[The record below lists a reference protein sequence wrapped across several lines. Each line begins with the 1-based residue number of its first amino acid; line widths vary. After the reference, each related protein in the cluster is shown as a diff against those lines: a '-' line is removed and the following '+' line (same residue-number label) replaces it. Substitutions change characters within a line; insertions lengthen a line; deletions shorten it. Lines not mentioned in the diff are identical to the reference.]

1 MAKVNQ
7 RLWKLPGQRTKRK
20 AWGFT
25 AQINGKQVRRYK
37 AEWTQDDAE
46 AELAKAL
53 LDIQPAEAEPKRPG
67 ITLEKAAERYLATRT
82 NRGNARSR
90 DEKRTLEHL
99 KAALGADTPLEEI
112 TAASISEYKAG
123 RLGATSLRTGRP
135 LTAAAVNRPL
145 AVLRHLLQLAVEEW
159 EVLDRVPRIKLERE
173 PEGRIVWLEPDEEA
187 RLLEACRASR
197 TKHLASLVTVALES
211 GLRRSELLGLTWDR
225 VDFSRG
231 VLRLEKTK
239 SGKRREVPM
248 RQAVYEVL
256 AALPGRRE
264 GRVWPAAD
272 VRTAF
277 ENAVEAA
284 RLDRLE
290 EPFTLHG
297 CRHHFASWFV
307 MRGGSLPALQRL
319 LGHAT
324 LAMTMRYAHLAPEHL
339 RTEIARTERPRSV
352 ETASVSAQ
360 GSAQEPV
367 REDASEVPTA

>member
-1 MAKVNQ
+1 VQ
-7 RLWKLPGQRTKRK
+7 PGGVP
-20 AWGFT
+20 A
-25 AQINGKQVRRYK
+25 ANG
-37 AEWTQDDAE
+37 
-46 AELAKAL
+46 
-53 LDIQPAEAEPKRPG
+53 
-67 ITLEKAAERYLATRT
+67 
-82 NRGNARSR
+82 
-90 DEKRTLEHL
+90 
-99 KAALGADTPLEEI
+99 
-112 TAASISEYKAG
+112 
-123 RLGATSLRTGRP
+123 GRP

-197 TKHLASLVTVALES
+197 TKHLASLITVALES
-211 GLRRSELLGLTWDR
+211 GLRRAELLGLTWDR

-256 AALPGRRE
+256 SALPGPRE
-264 GRVWPAAD
+264 GRVWPAGD

-284 RLDRLE
+284 RLDRLQ

-339 RTEIARTERPRSV
+339 RTEIARTERPRSA
-352 ETASVSAQ
+352 ETASISAQ

-367 REDASEVPTA
+367 REDASEVPAA